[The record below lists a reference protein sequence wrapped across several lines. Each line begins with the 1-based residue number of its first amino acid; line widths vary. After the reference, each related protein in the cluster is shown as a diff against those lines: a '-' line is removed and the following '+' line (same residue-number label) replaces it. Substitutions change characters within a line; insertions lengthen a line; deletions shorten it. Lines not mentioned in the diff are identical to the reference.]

1 MRPLSIS
8 DQIFIQDSKCN
19 INITLMW
26 VPEYQQHANEGDLKK
41 CSLETLR
48 FTELYEIV
56 CLCVCFSFVQHYSIY
71 IFFTTLSF
79 NEGYSLSV
87 QSIVV

>member
-1 MRPLSIS
+1 
-8 DQIFIQDSKCN
+8 
-19 INITLMW
+19 MW

-56 CLCVCFSFVQHYSIY
+56 CLCVCLYIFTALLDIY
-71 IFFTTLSF
+71 IF
-79 NEGYSLSV
+79 
-87 QSIVV
+87 